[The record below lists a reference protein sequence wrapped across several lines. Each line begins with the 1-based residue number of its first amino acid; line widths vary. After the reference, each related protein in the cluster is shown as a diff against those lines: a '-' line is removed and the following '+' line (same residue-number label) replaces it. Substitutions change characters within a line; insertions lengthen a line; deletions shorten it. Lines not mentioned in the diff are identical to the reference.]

1 VKRAWPVTVILLS
14 SLAFLASACSRAES
28 AVPGPRPVQAALPG
42 PSGAPSPSG
51 SQTPSAALPRLVFFL
66 NPHGRPCQIQQGVL
80 EEMAAELS
88 GKVELVH
95 VRTDDRND
103 LARFEQYGIR
113 SLPALVLTDAAGR
126 ELRRATPGIQSPEQ
140 VRRLVAP

>member
-1 VKRAWPVTVILLS
+1 
-14 SLAFLASACSRAES
+14 
-28 AVPGPRPVQAALPG
+28 
-42 PSGAPSPSG
+42 
-51 SQTPSAALPRLVFFL
+51 
-66 NPHGRPCQIQQGVL
+66 
-80 EEMAAELS
+80 MAAELS